1 MIVLTPLMNIWT
13 IFYFTLRRLLAQQ
26 VESRKKEAFEKTLSL
41 RATLGLRSGDN
52 KQDKGGV
59 KLSKTDMVSGL
70 KYLGK

>member
-1 MIVLTPLMNIWT
+1 M
-13 IFYFTLRRLLAQQ
+13 AQQ

-59 KLSKTDMVSGL
+59 KLSKTDMVSVQ
-70 KYLGK
+70 KITKITKINVFISCVQ